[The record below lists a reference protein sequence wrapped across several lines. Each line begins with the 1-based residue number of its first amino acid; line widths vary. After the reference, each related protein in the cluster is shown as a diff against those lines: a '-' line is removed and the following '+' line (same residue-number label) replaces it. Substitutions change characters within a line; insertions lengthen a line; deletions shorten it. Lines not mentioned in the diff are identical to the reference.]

1 MRFLYGTWAL
11 GKQILL
17 PRSLKNAAD
26 GHKFPYERQKTTA
39 SGAFARDDGS
49 FYYSAEK
56 TCKPSSV
63 VCDNLSRRHVA
74 MPLKPPVGS
83 VGPTITSQSVLHRIG
98 FTWQR
103 GSPRSGELLPRLSTL
118 TGKSRR
124 YLSVALS
131 LGSPPAAVSRYP
143 CPGELGLSS
152 DEGFPPSPA
161 TV

>member
-1 MRFLYGTWAL
+1 MSNTYLLFCTMRFLYGTWAL

-118 TGKSRR
+118 TGKIRR

-131 LGSPPAAVSRYP
+131 LKSPSAAVSSYP
-143 CPGELGLSS
+143 VL
-152 DEGFPPSPA
+152 
-161 TV
+161 